1 MLENWPVLPPLPA
14 ASEFL
19 DVRGMLSVQVHPSDW
34 QTSYIPAGETGN
46 GVLKLVGM
54 GRNQRRHACDIPVAG
69 QRRKRGRIRDARPAQ
84 PHPPRFEPENIVSG
98 EFGKHG
104 KAPVKQKG
112 EKWCF
117 PFRAGSGFIPAEEY
131 DLLRE
136 DWPGLFYGGL
146 LAFVIALAYGVVPL
160 LLLLLGLGL
169 LVKGGILLFLG
180 MVLMVLGVLAGVFT
194 LFFFPMALARYIG
207 QRRLEAAFHPG
218 LLWEGI
224 NEVLAE
230 YVATYLVSV
239 GLYILA
245 GLVAAIPY
253 VGRAEAGLWRGSISC
268 CCRPGS
274 SEKFCAKAA

>member
-1 MLENWPVLPPLPA
+1 MEGADWPRKLLIGGATGLLVELVFVGLAYLASEEAAFGIAPLVVLVNLPA
-14 ASEFL
+14 IGYAL
-19 DVRGMLSVQVHPSDW
+19 RVYRGTLRWDVTTL
-34 QTSYIPAGETGN
+34 
-46 GVLKLVGM
+46 
-54 GRNQRRHACDIPVAG
+54 
-69 QRRKRGRIRDARPAQ
+69 
-84 PHPPRFEPENIVSG
+84 PE
-98 EFGKHG
+98 
-104 KAPVKQKG
+104 
-112 EKWCF
+112 W
-117 PFRAGSGFIPAEEY
+117 
-131 DLLRE
+131 E

-146 LAFVIALAYGVVPL
+146 LAFVIALAYGMIPL

-224 NEVLAE
+224 NGVLAE

-253 VGRAEAGLWRGSISC
+253 VGALSWPFVWFYLLLVQARLFGEI
-268 CCRPGS
+268 
-274 SEKFCAKAA
+274 CAKAA

>member
-1 MLENWPVLPPLPA
+1 MRVRIRASARFPMEGADWPRKLLIGGATGLLVELVFVGLAYLASEEAAFGIAPLVVLVNLPAIGYALRVYRGTLRWDVTVLP
-14 ASEFL
+14 E
-19 DVRGMLSVQVHPSDW
+19 W
-34 QTSYIPAGETGN
+34 
-46 GVLKLVGM
+46 
-54 GRNQRRHACDIPVAG
+54 
-69 QRRKRGRIRDARPAQ
+69 
-84 PHPPRFEPENIVSG
+84 
-98 EFGKHG
+98 
-104 KAPVKQKG
+104 
-112 EKWCF
+112 
-117 PFRAGSGFIPAEEY
+117 
-131 DLLRE
+131 E

-146 LAFVIALAYGVVPL
+146 LAFVIALAYGMVHL

-224 NEVLAE
+224 NGVLAE

-253 VGRAEAGLWRGSISC
+253 VGALSWPFVWFYLLLVQARLFGEI
-268 CCRPGS
+268 
-274 SEKFCAKAA
+274 CAKAA

>member
-1 MLENWPVLPPLPA
+1 MRVRIRASARFPLEGADWPRKLLIGGATGLLVELVFVGLAYLASEEAAFGIAPLVVLVNLPAIGYALRVYRGTLRWDVTVLP
-14 ASEFL
+14 E
-19 DVRGMLSVQVHPSDW
+19 W
-34 QTSYIPAGETGN
+34 
-46 GVLKLVGM
+46 
-54 GRNQRRHACDIPVAG
+54 
-69 QRRKRGRIRDARPAQ
+69 
-84 PHPPRFEPENIVSG
+84 
-98 EFGKHG
+98 
-104 KAPVKQKG
+104 
-112 EKWCF
+112 
-117 PFRAGSGFIPAEEY
+117 
-131 DLLRE
+131 E

-146 LAFVIALAYGVVPL
+146 LAFVIAVAYGMVPL

-224 NEVLAE
+224 NGVLAE
-230 YVATYLVSV
+230 YVATYLISV

-253 VGRAEAGLWRGSISC
+253 VGALSWPFVWFYLLLVQARLFGEI
-268 CCRPGS
+268 
-274 SEKFCAKAA
+274 CAKAA

>member
-1 MLENWPVLPPLPA
+1 MQVRIRASARFPIKGADWLRKLLIGGATGLLVELVFVGLAYLVSEEAAFGIAPLVVLVNLPAIGYALRVYRGTLRWDVTVLP
-14 ASEFL
+14 E
-19 DVRGMLSVQVHPSDW
+19 W
-34 QTSYIPAGETGN
+34 
-46 GVLKLVGM
+46 
-54 GRNQRRHACDIPVAG
+54 
-69 QRRKRGRIRDARPAQ
+69 
-84 PHPPRFEPENIVSG
+84 
-98 EFGKHG
+98 
-104 KAPVKQKG
+104 
-112 EKWCF
+112 
-117 PFRAGSGFIPAEEY
+117 
-131 DLLRE
+131 E
-136 DWPGLFYGGL
+136 DWPGLCYGGL
-146 LAFVIALAYGVVPL
+146 LAFVIALAYGMVPL

-224 NEVLAE
+224 NGVLAE

-253 VGRAEAGLWRGSISC
+253 VGALSWPFVWFYLLLVQARLFGEI
-268 CCRPGS
+268 
-274 SEKFCAKAA
+274 CAKAA